1 MKNPAKSNS
10 DAKSDA
16 KKQKSGINTRLAH
29 AGYDPHDYHGYVNP
43 PVVHASTVL
52 YPDTATLLSRS
63 TKYNYAIHGTPTSDA
78 LAGLLSELE
87 GAAGT
92 ILVPSGLAAITLP
105 LLAFA
110 NAGDHILIVDSCYEP
125 TRRFCNTV
133 LARMGVE
140 IEYFDP
146 LIAGNISSLLKS
158 NTTVVLTESPGTN
171 TFEVMDIPAI
181 CEAAHKV
188 DAVVMMDNTWA
199 TPLFFKPLDFGVD
212 LSIHALTKYPSGHS
226 DLLMGSVSANE
237 RTWRQLLKTQDALGV
252 VASSDD
258 CNRVFRG
265 LKTMGVRLERHQKS
279 ALDVAGWL
287 QDRSEV
293 SRVLHPA
300 LPNDP
305 GHKLWKRDFTG
316 STGLFS
322 FVLKGRHDEEAA
334 KFLDALELFGLGSSW
349 GGFESLARLQNTSA
363 RTVAMGPEEGSLIRL
378 HIGLEDVRDI
388 IADLELGFAA
398 LG

>member
-1 MKNPAKSNS
+1 MKSPAESNS
-10 DAKSDA
+10 DAKKSN
-16 KKQKSGINTRLAH
+16 SGINTRLAH
-29 AGYDPHDYHGYVNP
+29 AGYDPQDYHGFVNP

-92 ILVPSGLAAITLP
+92 ILVPSGLAAISLP

-110 NAGDHILIVDSCYEP
+110 NAGDHILVVDSCYEP

-133 LARMGVE
+133 LSRLGVE

-146 LIAGNISSLLKS
+146 LIAGNISGLLKS
-158 NTTVVLTESPGTN
+158 NTTIVLTESPGTN

-181 CEAAHKV
+181 SDAAHMV
-188 DAVVMMDNTWA
+188 DAIVMMDNTWA
-199 TPLFFKPLDFGVD
+199 TPLFFKPLDYGVD

-258 CNRVFRG
+258 CNRVYRG

-279 ALDVAGWL
+279 GLEVAEWL
-287 QDRSEV
+287 QNRPEV

-300 LPNDP
+300 LLNNS
-305 GHKLWKRDFTG
+305 GHELWKRDFSG
-316 STGLFS
+316 SSGLFS
-322 FVLKGRHDEEAA
+322 FVLKGRYDDEAA
-334 KFLDALELFGLGSSW
+334 KFLDSLKLFGLGSSW
-349 GGFESLARLQNTSA
+349 GGFESLARLQNTRD
-363 RTVAMGPEEGSLIRL
+363 RTVAKGPEEGSLIRL
-378 HIGLEDVRDI
+378 HIGLEDVEDL
-388 IADLELGFAA
+388 IADLERGFTA
-398 LG
+398 LA